1 MRHPRR
7 NARDT
12 LPIRSLVDKFF
23 LLTKLEGKLF
33 PEGGVM

>member
-12 LPIRSLVDKFF
+12 LPIRLVDKFF

-33 PEGGVM
+33 PEEGVI